1 MKRRHATASRAGV
14 AVRHGV
20 TRRFLVT
27 IVWVFM
33 MWSSLPAQT
42 GSVLAVLP
50 GSARTAGMGG
60 AGAAIVGD
68 AGALLANPAGPPTLP
83 HPPPEGAHEAYP
95 PGVTPSPGAPA

>member
-1 MKRRHATASRAGV
+1 PAAERDPPSVMKRRHATASRAGV

-27 IVWVFM
+27 IVWVLM

-60 AGAAIVGD
+60 AGGAMVGD
-68 AGALLANPAGPPTLP
+68 GGASFANRAGLARVHRLAGR
-83 HPPPEGAHEAYP
+83 GAC
-95 PGVTPSPGAPA
+95 G